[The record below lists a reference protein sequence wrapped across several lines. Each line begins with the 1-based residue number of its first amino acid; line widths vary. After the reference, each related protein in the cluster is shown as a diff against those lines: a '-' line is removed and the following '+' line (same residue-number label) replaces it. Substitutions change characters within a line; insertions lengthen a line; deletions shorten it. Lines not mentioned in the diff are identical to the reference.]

1 MDEKVQVSLSA
12 PPDDKQEENP
22 FWRI

>member
-12 PPDDKQEENP
+12 LPDDKQEENP